1 MKITQIEP
9 ILLRV
14 PYEERIRKQFYHF
27 GLDEQV
33 TVYKVHTDTGLI
45 GLGENP
51 GPPFERGLLD
61 RYLGTNPFDH
71 LMSEGRFNLDMACY
85 DLMGK
90 HLGLPAWKLM
100 GQQVRQWVS
109 MGWWMPSMS
118 PEDSAAEVQVA
129 AERGY
134 RGLKCKARAFF
145 DIVEQSQAMQDVAP
159 PDFRVEFDF
168 NGALTNV
175 EKALPILRELE
186 KIPIVK
192 GVEEPIF
199 AYDVEGWRRLHQEI
213 RIPFYLHGVGV
224 IREGASRQPS
234 GPWIGLRAG
243 DFDGAL
249 CSHETI
255 KSALAS
261 SWAFAAA
268 NTPILLQ
275 YVGTGI
281 TAAFACHLGAVMP
294 TATLP
299 GVTASHTYEDD
310 LILQGHTVQRGF
322 MKVPEGPGL
331 GVELDEDAVNRYSQT
346 PPVEWLR
353 HISVV
358 TLPRRLE
365 TLLPE
370 PTASR
375 TTDEAGRRRIFRARR
390 QVGRMGRRWQ
400 RTVRYP
406 LEPAP
411 RDRLAPVGSLNLD
424 TYKKRKYKT
433 QSETEFFLEN
443 SVSFFCPGPP
453 LHAFLT

>member
-1 MKITQIEP
+1 MKITEIES

-14 PYEERIRKQFYHF
+14 PYEERIRKQLYYF
-27 GLDEQV
+27 GLDEQT
-33 TVYKVHTDTGLI
+33 TVYKFHTDTGLI

-51 GPPFERGLLD
+51 GPPFEQELLD
-61 RYLGTNPFDH
+61 DAYIGTNPFDH
-71 LMSEGRFNLDMACY
+71 LMGQGRFNLDMACY

-90 HLGLPAWKLM
+90 HLGLPTWKLM

-134 RGLKCKARAFF
+134 RGLKCKARAFY
-145 DIVEQSQAMQDVAP
+145 DIIEQSQAMQEVAP

-224 IREGASRQPS
+224 IQEGASRQPFS

-249 CSHETI
+249 CSHEPI

-299 GVTASHTYEDD
+299 GVTASHSYEDD
-310 LILQGHTVQRGF
+310 LIVQGHTVQRGF

-331 GVELDEDAVNRYSQT
+331 GVELDEDAVSRLFPNACAGMASTYLRRYT
-346 PPVEWLR
+346 
-353 HISVV
+353 
-358 TLPRRLE
+358 PRRLE
-365 TLLPE
+365 TLLPK
-370 PTASR
+370 PPASG
-375 TTDEAGRRRIFRARR
+375 TTDEAGSRRILRARR
-390 QVGRMGRRWQ
+390 QVGRMGRTTGAKGSIASGSDSKKLIGPFGKRN
-400 RTVRYP
+400 
-406 LEPAP
+406 
-411 RDRLAPVGSLNLD
+411 RLIQKSA
-424 TYKKRKYKT
+424 K
-433 QSETEFFLEN
+433 Q
-443 SVSFFCPGPP
+443 
-453 LHAFLT
+453 

>member
-1 MKITQIEP
+1 
-9 ILLRV
+9 
-14 PYEERIRKQFYHF
+14 
-27 GLDEQV
+27 
-33 TVYKVHTDTGLI
+33 
-45 GLGENP
+45 
-51 GPPFERGLLD
+51 
-61 RYLGTNPFDH
+61 
-71 LMSEGRFNLDMACY
+71 
-85 DLMGK
+85 
-90 HLGLPAWKLM
+90 
-100 GQQVRQWVS
+100 
-109 MGWWMPSMS
+109 MS

-134 RGLKCKARAFF
+134 RGLKCKARAFY
-145 DIVEQSQAMQDVAP
+145 DIVEQSQAMQEVAP
-159 PDFRVEFDF
+159 SDFRVEFDF
-168 NGALTNV
+168 NGALVNV

-224 IREGASRQPS
+224 VQEGASRQPS

-249 CSHETI
+249 CSHESL
-255 KSALAS
+255 KGALAS

-281 TAAFACHLGAVMP
+281 TAALACQLGAVMP

-299 GVTASHTYEDD
+299 GVTASHSYEDD
-310 LILQGHTVQRGF
+310 LIVEGHTVQRGF

-346 PPVEWLR
+346 PAPEWLR

-358 TLPRRLE
+358 TLPGGLKHYYQNLQQAERLMKQGVDESFAPGVRLDEWEDDGSERFDNLWHRLQE
-365 TLLPE
+365 TDWPLW
-370 PTASR
+370 
-375 TTDEAGRRRIFRARR
+375 EA
-390 QVGRMGRRWQ
+390 
-400 RTVRYP
+400 
-406 LEPAP
+406 
-411 RDRLAPVGSLNLD
+411 
-424 TYKKRKYKT
+424 
-433 QSETEFFLEN
+433 
-443 SVSFFCPGPP
+443 
-453 LHAFLT
+453 